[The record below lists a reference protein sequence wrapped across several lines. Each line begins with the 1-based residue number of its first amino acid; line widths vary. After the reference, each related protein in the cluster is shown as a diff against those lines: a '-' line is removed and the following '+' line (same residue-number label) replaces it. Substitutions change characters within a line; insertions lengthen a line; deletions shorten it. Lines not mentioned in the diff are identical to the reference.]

1 MTEIKKFTKIA
12 LVPIAIIPFIFGIIN
27 LFLFDAIFGAMTG
40 LTNPMHPRFVGGL
53 FILGAIFAVI
63 IIRKKEWEEIR
74 LVYMYLYL
82 QFVPAI
88 LVEIFVWIV
97 YGSTLN
103 PLVITEFIFEQIIMW
118 AMLLLGVFAYIRQV
132 R

>member
-27 LFLFDAIFGAMTG
+27 LFFFDALFGALTG
-40 LTNPMHPRFVGGL
+40 WTNPMHPRFAGGL
-53 FILGAIFAVI
+53 MLLGAIFAVI
-63 IIRKKEWEEIR
+63 IIRKHEWEEIR
-74 LVYMYLYL
+74 LVFLYLYL

-88 LVEIFVWIV
+88 LAEIFVWIV

-103 PLVITEFIFEQIIMW
+103 PLVITEFILEQIIMW
-118 AMLLLGVFAYIRQV
+118 AMLLLGVFAYIKQV